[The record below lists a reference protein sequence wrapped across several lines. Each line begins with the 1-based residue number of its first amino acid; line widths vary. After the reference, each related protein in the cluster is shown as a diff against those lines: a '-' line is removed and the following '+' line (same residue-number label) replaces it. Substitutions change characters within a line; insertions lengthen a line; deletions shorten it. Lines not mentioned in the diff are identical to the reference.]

1 MDGSFYSHNY
11 ALIVLVQPLFSDV
24 TVNEGE
30 LLTVTCIFRNIPD
43 ITTSEVL
50 DPNGIPVMTTL
61 GVFNVPSVTRAFAGT
76 YTCVVSSTR
85 DNSSVTASSTVII
98 QCKLSILYQIL

>member
-1 MDGSFYSHNY
+1 MDDSFYH
-11 ALIVLVQPLFSDV
+11 ALIVLVQPLFPDV

-30 LLTVTCIFRNIPD
+30 FLRVTCISRNIPD
-43 ITTSEVL
+43 ITTSEIL
-50 DPNGIPVMTTL
+50 DPNGIPVMIAV

-76 YTCVVSSTR
+76 YTCVVRSTR
-85 DNSSVTASSTVII
+85 DNSSVTATSTVII